1 MSILYSLR
9 TVPIVSEQ
17 NPPRLTYL
25 ITGLQYGGANTG
37 MARLLSEL
45 KRDEFDITVVA
56 IADTP
61 PDVVSMLPD
70 HVEVQH
76 LKIDSKRSIFELRC
90 LINVLKNTDI
100 LVCSLFHATA
110 VGVPLG
116 LLLRVPRILVWQHGT
131 SYHTSY
137 QSSVRSI
144 YYRIAYRM
152 ADRVLADSEAVRS
165 MLVNSVGVPE
175 QKISTLPIAGVDTDK
190 FRPEVETSNDEI
202 KIGTIGRLVEKK
214 GHLDLLET
222 ARQIPAYEF
231 HVIGDGPQY
240 PKLTTQAPEN
250 VRFHRRVDDT
260 ELLAQLREWDIYFQ
274 PSKYEGL
281 CITVIEAMAC
291 ELPVVA
297 SSVGGIT
304 ESVVPEE
311 TGYLCDPGEIE
322 CFSHR
327 LEQLGENPALRERMG
342 TAGRKRVVSQYSQV
356 ELANQFRK
364 AVKQIKAV

>member
-1 MSILYSLR
+1 
-9 TVPIVSEQ
+9 
-17 NPPRLTYL
+17 
-25 ITGLQYGGANTG
+25 

-45 KRDEFDITVVA
+45 ERGEFDITVIA

-70 HVEVQH
+70 HVEVKH
-76 LKIDSKRSIFELRC
+76 LKIDSTGLFELRR
-90 LINVLKNTDI
+90 LIKVLKNTDI

-116 LLLRVPRILVWQHGT
+116 LLLRVPRILVWQHST
-131 SYHTSY
+131 SYR
-137 QSSVRSI
+137 SSVRSI

-152 ADRVLADSEAVRS
+152 ADRVFADSEAVRS
-165 MLVNSVGVPE
+165 MLVNSIGVPE

-190 FRPEVETSNDEI
+190 FRPGEQTTDDEI
-202 KIGTIGRLVEKK
+202 KIGTIGRLVEQK
-214 GHLDLLET
+214 GYLDLLET
-222 ARQIPAYEF
+222 VRQMPAYEF

-250 VRFHRRVDDT
+250 IQFHGRVDDT
-260 ELLAQLREWDIYFQ
+260 EFLGQLQEWDIYFQ

-281 CITVIEAMAC
+281 CMTVIEAMAC

-311 TGYLCDPGEIE
+311 TGYLCNPGEID

-327 LEQLGENPALRERMG
+327 LEQLGENPTLRDRMG
-342 TAGRKRVVSQYSQV
+342 TAGRKRVVSRYSQA
-356 ELANQFRK
+356 ELANQFRN
-364 AVKQIKAV
+364 AVKQTKTV